1 MLNVTIV
8 CGNPKAGSRTL
19 HIAEALVARLL
30 DPALV
35 ELRIIDLAEH
45 TAELFAWPSETMSEL
60 TAPVAASD
68 LLVVCSPTYKASYTG
83 LLKSFLDRYAADGLA
98 GVVAVPVMTGGDA
111 THSLAPDTTL
121 RPLLV
126 ELGASTPT
134 KSLYFQMGDMDALDA
149 RIDAWVVAETARL
162 QGTAA
167 LAPALR
173 ALEEVPA

>member
-35 ELRIIDLAEH
+35 ELRVIDLAEQ
-45 TAELFAWPSETMSEL
+45 TAELFVWPSEPMNEL
-60 TAPVAASD
+60 SAATAASD

-83 LLKSFLDRYAADGLA
+83 LLKAFLDRYAADGLA
-98 GVVAVPVMTGGDA
+98 GVVAIPLMTGGDA

-134 KSLYFQMGDMDALDA
+134 RSLYFQMADMAELDK
-149 RIDAWVVAETARL
+149 RIDAWVIGESARL
-162 QGTAA
+162 HGAA
-167 LAPALR
+167 AVAPALR
-173 ALEEVPA
+173 VLEEVTA